1 MCVYGS
7 NQHAVPSVR
16 EKRLQKHSSFTAW
29 QQHLQGK
36 SPPKTTL
43 PMMHHKPL
51 SKMSVG
57 HVVLQHMSIRRNPA
71 DQHTDCSLFRDGH
84 TRGTSPIH

>member
-1 MCVYGS
+1 M
-7 NQHAVPSVR
+7 AVTSTLYRVSGR
-16 EKRLQKHSSFTAW
+16 RDCRSTRLSLPGNNTYKE
-29 QQHLQGK
+29 
-36 SPPKTTL
+36 SPPPKPTL